1 MPIYGENE
9 GQGKYW
15 NEKPGQSWV
24 RHDASMN
31 ERLSSISDI
40 LFEGMDTA
48 GCHIGLDI
56 GCGAGSTTKRLH
68 EMLGPHSKVTGLDIS
83 EQLLNLAKTVG
94 KNEYLEFVQADAQA
108 FTFAKQETDI
118 AISRFGV
125 MFFENPVKAF
135 ENIRS
140 AIKLGGQLRFVCWAP
155 LEVNEFFYAPLNAVM
170 DITGVS
176 LASPGKEPGQLAFS
190 DYDYLFSIL
199 KNSGFSSVKIDVVET
214 VIRTEDSPEENA
226 SLMMEIGMGFR
237 AIKEAQPTPEMLKN
251 IEKAFVH
258 DGSLRQQDG
267 AIDYGATIYR
277 VTALS

>member
-24 RHDASMN
+24 RHDVSMN

-40 LFEGMDTA
+40 LFEGIDTA

-68 EMLGPHSKVTGLDIS
+68 EMLGPNSKVTGLDIS
-83 EQLLNLAKTVG
+83 EQLLNLAKTAE
-94 KNEYLEFVQADAQA
+94 KNEHLEFVQADAQS
-108 FTFAKQETDI
+108 FTFDKQETDI

-140 AIKLGGQLRFVCWAP
+140 AIKPSGQLRFVCWAP

-176 LASPGKEPGQLAFS
+176 LPAPGKEPGPLAFS
-190 DYDYLFSIL
+190 DYDYLSSIL
-199 KNSGFSSVKIDVVET
+199 KNSGFSSVKIDVVES

-237 AIKEAQPTPEMLKN
+237 AIKEAQPTPEMLEN
-251 IEKAFVH
+251 IEKAFVL
-258 DGSLRQQDG
+258 DGSLRQRDG
-267 AIDYGATIYR
+267 VIDYGATIYR
-277 VTALS
+277 VTALY

>member
-24 RHDASMN
+24 RHDVSMN
-31 ERLSSISDI
+31 ERLSSISDV
-40 LFEGMDTA
+40 LFEGIDTA

-83 EQLLNLAKTVG
+83 EQLLNLAKTAE
-94 KNEYLEFVQADAQA
+94 KNEHLEFVQADAQS
-108 FTFAKQETDI
+108 FTFDKQETDI

-140 AIKLGGQLRFVCWAP
+140 AIKPSGQLRFVCWAP
-155 LEVNEFFYAPLNAVM
+155 LEVNEFFYAPLNAVT

-176 LASPGKEPGQLAFS
+176 LAAPGKEPGPLAFS
-190 DYDYLFSIL
+190 DYDYLSSIL
-199 KNSGFSSVKIDVVET
+199 KNSGFSSVKIDVVES

-237 AIKEAQPTPEMLKN
+237 AIKEAQPTPEMLEN
-251 IEKAFVH
+251 IEKAFIH

-267 AIDYGATIYR
+267 IISYGAMIYR

>member
-24 RHDASMN
+24 SHDVSMN

-40 LFEGMDTA
+40 LFEGIDTA

-68 EMLGPHSKVTGLDIS
+68 EMLGPHSKVSGLDIS
-83 EQLLNLAKTVG
+83 EQLLNLAKTMG

-108 FTFAKQETDI
+108 FTFDKQETDI

-176 LASPGKEPGQLAFS
+176 LASPGKEPGPLAFS
-190 DYDYLFSIL
+190 DYDYLSSIL
-199 KNSGFSSVKIDVVET
+199 KNSGFSSVKIDVVES

-237 AIKEAQPTPEMLKN
+237 AIKEAQPTPEMLEN

-277 VTALS
+277 VTALY

>member
-68 EMLGPHSKVTGLDIS
+68 EMLGPHSKVSGLDIS
-83 EQLLNLAKTVG
+83 EQLLNLAKTMG

-108 FTFAKQETDI
+108 FTFDKQETDI

-140 AIKLGGQLRFVCWAP
+140 AIKPSGQLRFVCWAP

-176 LASPGKEPGQLAFS
+176 LPAPGKEPGPLAFS
-190 DYDYLFSIL
+190 DYDYLSSIL
-199 KNSGFSSVKIDVVET
+199 KNSGFSSVKIDVVES

-237 AIKEAQPTPEMLKN
+237 AIKEAQPTPEMLEN

-267 AIDYGATIYR
+267 IIDYGATIYS
-277 VTALS
+277 VTALY

>member
-108 FTFAKQETDI
+108 FTFDKQETDI

-176 LASPGKEPGQLAFS
+176 LASPGKEPGPLAFS
-190 DYDYLFSIL
+190 DYDYLSSIL

-226 SLMMEIGMGFR
+226 SLLMEIGMGFR
-237 AIKEAQPTPEMLKN
+237 AIKEAQPTPEMLEN
-251 IEKAFVH
+251 IKKAFVH

-267 AIDYGATIYR
+267 IISYGATIYR

>member
-24 RHDASMN
+24 RHDVSMN

-40 LFEGMDTA
+40 LFEGIDTA

-83 EQLLNLAKTVG
+83 EQLLNLAKTEG
-94 KNEYLEFVQADAQA
+94 GNEHLEFLQADAQS
-108 FTFAKQETDI
+108 FTFDKQETDI

-140 AIKLGGQLRFVCWAP
+140 AIKPSGQLRFVCWAP

-176 LASPGKEPGQLAFS
+176 LAAPGKEPGPLAFS
-190 DYDYLFSIL
+190 DYDYLSSIL
-199 KNSGFSSVKIDVVET
+199 KNSGFSSVKIDVVES

-237 AIKEAQPTPEMLKN
+237 AIKEAQPTPEMLEN
-251 IEKAFVH
+251 IEKAFIH

-267 AIDYGATIYR
+267 IISYGAMIYR

>member
-40 LFEGMDTA
+40 LCEGMDTA

-68 EMLGPHSKVTGLDIS
+68 EMLGPHSKVSGLDIS
-83 EQLLNLAKTVG
+83 EQLLNLAKTMG

-108 FTFAKQETDI
+108 FTFDKQETDI

-176 LASPGKEPGQLAFS
+176 LASPGKEPGPLAFS
-190 DYDYLFSIL
+190 DYDYLSSIL
-199 KNSGFSSVKIDVVET
+199 KNSGFSSVKIDVVES

-237 AIKEAQPTPEMLKN
+237 AIKEAQPTPEMLEN

-277 VTALS
+277 VTALY

>member
-24 RHDASMN
+24 RHDVSMN

-40 LFEGMDTA
+40 LFESIDTA

-68 EMLGPHSKVTGLDIS
+68 EILGSHSKVTGLDIS
-83 EQLLNLAKTVG
+83 EQLLNLAKTAE
-94 KNEYLEFVQADAQA
+94 KNEHLEFVQADAQS
-108 FTFAKQETDI
+108 FTFDKQETDI

-140 AIKLGGQLRFVCWAP
+140 AIKPGGKFRFVCWAP
-155 LEVNEFFYAPLNAVM
+155 LELNEFFYAPLNAVM

-176 LASPGKEPGQLAFS
+176 LASPGKEPGPLAFS
-190 DYDYLFSIL
+190 DSDYLSSIL

-226 SLMMEIGMGFR
+226 SLLMEIGMGFR
-237 AIKEAQPTPEMLKN
+237 AIKEAQPTPEMLEN
-251 IEKAFVH
+251 IKKAFVH

-267 AIDYGATIYR
+267 IISYGATIYR

>member
-24 RHDASMN
+24 RHDVSMN

-40 LFEGMDTA
+40 LFEGIDTA

-83 EQLLNLAKTVG
+83 EQLLNLAKTAE
-94 KNEYLEFVQADAQA
+94 KNEHLEFVQADAQS
-108 FTFAKQETDI
+108 FTFDKQETDI

-140 AIKLGGQLRFVCWAP
+140 AIKPSGQLRFVCWAP
-155 LEVNEFFYAPLNAVM
+155 LEVNEFFYAPLNAVT

-176 LASPGKEPGQLAFS
+176 LAAPGKEPGPLAFS
-190 DYDYLFSIL
+190 DYDYLSSIL
-199 KNSGFSSVKIDVVET
+199 KNSGFSSVKIDVVES

-237 AIKEAQPTPEMLKN
+237 AIKEAQPTPEMLEN

-277 VTALS
+277 VTALY

>member
-68 EMLGPHSKVTGLDIS
+68 EMLGPHSKVIGLDIS

-108 FTFAKQETDI
+108 FTFDKQETDI

-170 DITGVS
+170 DITGVT
-176 LASPGKEPGQLAFS
+176 LASPGKEPGPLAFS
-190 DYDYLFSIL
+190 DYDYLSSIL

-226 SLMMEIGMGFR
+226 SLLMEIGMGFR
-237 AIKEAQPTPEMLKN
+237 AIKEAQPTPEMLEN
-251 IEKAFVH
+251 IKKAFVH
-258 DGSLRQQDG
+258 DGSLRQQDR
-267 AIDYGATIYR
+267 IISYGATIYR

>member
-24 RHDASMN
+24 RHDVSMN

-40 LFEGMDTA
+40 LFEGIDTA

-83 EQLLNLAKTVG
+83 EKLLNLAKTEK
-94 KNEYLEFVQADAQA
+94 KNEHLEFVQADAQS
-108 FTFAKQETDI
+108 FTFDKQETDI

-140 AIKLGGQLRFVCWAP
+140 AIKPSGQLRFVCWAP

-176 LASPGKEPGQLAFS
+176 LAAPGKEPGPLAFS
-190 DYDYLFSIL
+190 DYDYLSSIL
-199 KNSGFSSVKIDVVET
+199 KNSGFSSVKIDVVES
-214 VIRTEDSPEENA
+214 VIRTEDTPEENA
-226 SLMMEIGMGFR
+226 SLMMEIGMVLT
-237 AIKEAQPTPEMLKN
+237 AIKEAQPTPDMLQN
-251 IEKAFVH
+251 IDKAFVLH
-258 DGSLRQQDG
+258 GSSRQQDVVIQYN
-267 AIDYGATIYR
+267 AMIYL
-277 VTALS
+277 VHELY